1 MADNLN
7 RLGIAP
13 YLTFVAGR
21 NSVPNL
27 KPSPDGM
34 LFVKSQ
40 YPTITLANTL
50 TIGDAMI
57 DAQAAEAAG
66 IGFVAYNRSRMENWA
81 EWNIVPL
88 LQLTQWVRKL
98 VTLLGSCGSRWR
110 CIGLKKTIL

>member
-1 MADNLN
+1 
-7 RLGIAP
+7 
-13 YLTFVAGR
+13 
-21 NSVPNL
+21 
-27 KPSPDGM
+27 M

-88 LQLTQWVRKL
+88 LQLTQWDKEACDLIREL
-98 VTLLGSCGSRWR
+98 WQ
-110 CIGLKKTIL
+110 